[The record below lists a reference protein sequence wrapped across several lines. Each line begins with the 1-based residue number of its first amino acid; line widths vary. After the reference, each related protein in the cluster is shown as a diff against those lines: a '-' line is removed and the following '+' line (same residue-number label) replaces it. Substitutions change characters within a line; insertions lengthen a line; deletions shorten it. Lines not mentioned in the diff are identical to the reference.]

1 MSATSSLFNVMFT
14 FSDSL
19 LYPVTLILMLMVVHA
34 LVLIGE
40 FLSEYS
46 RRHRNVKELE
56 SCCTD
61 IREHARK
68 GTLEKAAVPLR
79 ALKQNSMVTNFSKDA
94 AEKLEKGNFKT
105 IGWLSQDYE
114 IRMAKRLEQ
123 TRIVATTAPMLGLMG
138 TLIPLG
144 PALMGLAEGNLGQLA
159 SNLMIAFATTVVG
172 LFAAS
177 IAYVLTQIRKR
188 WYWQDM
194 TDIDYIIDTLE
205 GDE

>member
-1 MSATSSLFNVMFT
+1 MSATSSLFNIMFT

-19 LYPVTLILMLMVVHA
+19 LYPVVLILMLMVVHA

-61 IREHARK
+61 IREHARN